1 MNVIYE
7 PKGRA
12 REYSDLACNLYRGC
26 THGCL
31 YCYAPA
37 CMRTSN
43 AKWHASA
50 IPRTRIIELF
60 EKDAKQLRGDK
71 RKILFSFLSDP
82 CQPLEATEQL
92 TRKAL
97 EIVKKYGLKSQI
109 LTKGGTLA
117 ERDFDLFKA
126 CKTELG
132 VTLCFMND
140 RLRQRW
146 EPDAAPVRERL
157 ALLEAAHAQGIY
169 TWVSLEPVIDPD
181 EALAVIRHAH
191 PWVRRW
197 KVGKLNHM
205 KSVESKVDWKKFRA
219 DVKAL
224 LEELGAAYYIKE
236 DLRAFV

>member
-12 REYSDLACNLYRGC
+12 KEYSDLACNLYRGC

-43 AKWHASA
+43 AKWHGTAV
-50 IPRTRIIELF
+50 PRTRIIELF
-60 EKDAKQLRGDK
+60 EKDAAQLRGDN

-82 CQPLEATEQL
+82 YQPLEATELL

-97 EIVKKYGLKSQI
+97 EIIKKYGLKSQI
-109 LTKGGTLA
+109 LTKGGKLV
-117 ERDFDLFKA
+117 ERDFGLFKA
-126 CKTELG
+126 CQTELG

-140 RLRQRW
+140 ALRQRW
-146 EPDAAPVRERL
+146 EPNAAPVSERL
-157 ALLEAAHAQGIY
+157 GLLKAAHEQGIY

-181 EALAVIRHAH
+181 EALAVIRYAH

-205 KSVESKVDWKKFRA
+205 RAVEQGVDWKKFRA
-219 DVKAL
+219 DVVAL
-224 LEELGAAYYIKE
+224 LQKTGANYYIKD

>member
-12 REYSDLACNLYRGC
+12 KEYSDLACNLYRGC

-43 AKWHASA
+43 DKWHAAA
-50 IPRTRIIELF
+50 IPRTRIIDLF
-60 EKDAKQLRGDK
+60 EKDAAQLRGDP

-82 CQPLEATEQL
+82 YQPLEATEQL

-109 LTKGGTLA
+109 LTKGGKLA
-117 ERDFDLFKA
+117 ERDFGLFKS

-140 RLRQRW
+140 TLRQRW
-146 EPDAAPVRERL
+146 EPDAAPVSERL
-157 ALLEAAHAQGIY
+157 ALLKAAHEKGIY

-205 KSVESKVDWKKFRA
+205 KAVESKVDWKKFHA

-224 LEELGAAYYIKE
+224 LLDLGAAHYIKE